1 MQILEVKHFHKSYDP
16 PEDKLYNIQH
26 HVDYKNNQS
35 GRPDVFQFI
44 LEDVGILDP
53 MDDKSITW

>member
-1 MQILEVKHFHKSYDP
+1 MKV
-16 PEDKLYNIQH
+16 YNIQH

-35 GRPDVFQFI
+35 GRLDVFQFI